1 VVSIRYLLDT
11 NVISEGALSR
21 PDPVLLGLLQQRWS
35 EIAISATVLHEM
47 LYGAARLPHS
57 ARRRLVEAYID
68 DVLRGGIPI
77 LPYDQAA
84 ARWHALERARL
95 AAIGLT
101 PSDPDAQIAA
111 VTATNGLILV
121 TSNTA
126 DFQHFDG
133 LQIEDWRV

>member
-1 VVSIRYLLDT
+1 MTIRYLLDT
-11 NVISEGALSR
+11 NVISEGALSS
-21 PDPVLLGLLQQRWS
+21 PDPVLVGLIQQLWS

-47 LYGAARLPHS
+47 LYGAARLPPS
-57 ARRRLVEAYID
+57 ARRRWVEAYID

-77 LPYDQAA
+77 LPYDQTA

-95 AAIGLT
+95 TAVGLT

-111 VTATNGLILV
+111 VAATNGLILV

-126 DFQHFDG
+126 DFRHFIG
-133 LQIEDWRV
+133 LRLEDWRV